1 LELYY
6 QPQVEIVSGNIVGME
21 ALLRWNHPRRGLLK
35 AADFIPQAEKARL
48 TPAIGHWVLDQCCRQ
63 MRRWRDERM
72 APPVIAINLS
82 LTQLKDS
89 RELVRDVEITTKL
102 YGLEPCCLEF
112 DVTEATLAQ
121 ATLTHNDALL
131 RLRRLGAHIAIDDFG
146 SEYSS
151 FEYLRAY
158 DVSHL
163 KIAQSFINS
172 TEAIPERASM
182 IRAIINIAREL
193 NIGVIAEG
201 VETEEQRALLA
212 STGSTTHAQGY
223 FFSEA
228 VAVGRAD
235 QLLREG
241 SVKPMRPVDE
251 VLLEQPRLVGN
262 KK

>member
-1 LELYY
+1 
-6 QPQVEIVSGNIVGME
+6 
-21 ALLRWNHPRRGLLK
+21 LLR
-35 AADFIPQAEKARL
+35 AAAFIPQAEKARL
-48 TPAIGHWVLDQCCRQ
+48 TPAIGHWVLDQSCRQ
-63 MRRWRDERM
+63 MRLWRDAGV
-72 APPVIAINLS
+72 APPGIAINLS

-89 RELVRDVEITTKL
+89 RELVRDVEITTRH
-102 YGLEPCCLEF
+102 YGLEPGCLEF

-121 ATLTHNDALL
+121 ATLTHNDALMQL
-131 RLRRLGAHIAIDDFG
+131 RHLGAHIAIDDFG
-146 SEYSS
+146 TEYSS

-172 TEAIPERASM
+172 TAAMPERASM
-182 IRAIINIAREL
+182 IRAIIRIAREL

-212 STGSTTHAQGY
+212 STGSTHAQGY

-228 VAVGRAD
+228 VTASRAD

-241 SVKPMRPVDE
+241 SVKPMRPDE
-251 VLLEQPRLVGN
+251 ILLEQPRLVGN
-262 KK
+262 EK